1 MANGAAGRP
10 AGHHH
15 GVSPP
20 LPVWTHGHSGSGLAG
35 CPRPVPG
42 PGGCPCLSAR
52 RLHRLTQLSTC
63 LNTGV
68 IFTGLVGCRE
78 ISLPEDPQYEGEGN
92 FQGPRLADPHRHLPV
107 HLRPPRD
114 GGVRFR
120 PEDAGRHVAG
130 KHGLLRIKNQPAGW
144 LSAVFASSRF
154 TMAAVGRAGTP
165 WVQRFQA
172 CPKWPANRQTHRRT
186 ITDLKARGLLDST
199 LVLWGGKFRRTP
211 TRTQVGV

>member
-1 MANGAAGRP
+1 MGNGAAGRP

-15 GVSPP
+15 SVSLP
-20 LPVWTHGHSGSGLAG
+20 LPVRTHGQSGSGLAG

-120 PEDAGRHVAG
+120 PEDAGRHGAG

-144 LSAVFASSRF
+144 LSAAFVSCRF
-154 TMAAVGRAGTP
+154 TMAAVGRAGTLMGP
-165 WVQRFQA
+165 TIPGMSKMASKSTNPLPDDHQPEGAGAVGLHP
-172 CPKWPANRQTHRRT
+172 CPLGRQ
-186 ITDLKARGLLDST
+186 I
-199 LVLWGGKFRRTP
+199 
-211 TRTQVGV
+211 

>member
-15 GVSPP
+15 SVSLP
-20 LPVWTHGHSGSGLAG
+20 LPVRTHGPVRQWVNGLA
-35 CPRPVPG
+35 
-42 PGGCPCLSAR
+42 SAR
-52 RLHRLTQLSTC
+52 SGTRRLSLPVRPEAAPAYPVAEMPEYRC
-63 LNTGV
+63 V
-68 IFTGLVGCRE
+68 FTGLVGCRE

-144 LSAVFASSRF
+144 LSAAFVSCRF
-154 TMAAVGRAGTP
+154 TMAAVGRAGTLMGRMIRGTSKMASKSTNP
-165 WVQRFQA
+165 LPDDHQPEGAGAVGLHP
-172 CPKWPANRQTHRRT
+172 CPLGRQ
-186 ITDLKARGLLDST
+186 I
-199 LVLWGGKFRRTP
+199 
-211 TRTQVGV
+211 